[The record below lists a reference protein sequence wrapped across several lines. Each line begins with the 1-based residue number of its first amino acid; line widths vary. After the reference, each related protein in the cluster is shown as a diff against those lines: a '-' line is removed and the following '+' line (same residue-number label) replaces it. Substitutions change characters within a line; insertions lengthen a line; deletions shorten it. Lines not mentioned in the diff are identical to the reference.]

1 MKRSSPVLLG
11 TGIAIVLGTIGLQLL
26 YQLPAIAVLTLINAG
41 TIMIVIG
48 TIDLMKGEKGPVHD
62 ERTKKLSMVSMTYSW
77 LSTFIVLSLAFWLDY
92 FSLITVTVSQLIGF
106 LTFWMLVTVTGL
118 QAILKRRGDVSNL

>member
-62 ERTKKLSMVSMTYSW
+62 ERTKKLSMVSITYSW

-118 QAILKRRGDVSNL
+118 QAILKRRGDVSDL